1 MVATACDMKREKA
14 MTKKDGGALFFV
26 EDRQTE
32 DDPFATGQCEIDGK
46 EYWMEAWKYVE
57 NDVIYMDLRIKLKK
71 NSPHRNGDG
80 DGRIEKLRTK
90 SSDKAP
96 DWKGNL
102 QMADGGPKFE
112 VAGWR
117 RQSSKTGQWFL
128 SVAIN
133 PPYEGR
139 GSRGSS
145 TTGSNRPSQEQG
157 GLGF

>member
-1 MVATACDMKREKA
+1 MSQKNRGV
-14 MTKKDGGALFFV
+14 LFFV
-26 EDRQTE
+26 EQRETE
-32 DDPFATGQCEIDGK
+32 DDPFATGNCEIDGK

-57 NDVIYMDLRIKLKK
+57 NDVIYMDLRVKLKK

-90 SSDKAP
+90 SSEKAP
-96 DWKGNL
+96 DWKGEL

-117 RQSSKTGQWFL
+117 RQAEKTGQWFL

-133 PPYEGR
+133 PPYQGR
-139 GSRGSS
+139 GQR
-145 TTGSNRPSQEQG
+145 SNGRPSSGRGNSQQRREPDHSSG
-157 GLGF
+157 IGF